1 MQVMHTAYSDET
13 QGAMLSVLFDIAEP
27 SEVDV
32 YPSEGF
38 TYISEV
44 TDDQVKIIDAFFAS
58 LKMGDK

>member
-27 SEVDV
+27 SEV
-32 YPSEGF
+32 
-38 TYISEV
+38 